1 MLTRIIGGVMLVA
14 VGYGIRKWWES
25 VDFFTPS
32 EDYQSS
38 YKKEDF
44 SNSSD
49 SDQKDFYKTIRSYG
63 AIGCLFVSLR
73 ILQDRL
79 LEIENLHELVQT
91 SDSDEVLTF
100 DGIDVVNISRFV
112 AAHPIM
118 LSERRLETLGNLTS
132 MIEQVLQYFTENSV
146 SRIDIE
152 NIHDESDNFRS
163 ERNKLIVKLFELNN
177 KIVRALKGIQT
188 DDIVATLFQDA
199 EFAYETCY
207 DEKYFKKKVQE
218 SA

>member
-1 MLTRIIGGVMLVA
+1 MLTRIIGGVALVA
-14 VGYGIRKWWES
+14 VGYGLRKWWEN

-91 SDSDEVLTF
+91 SGSDEVLTF

-118 LSERRLETLGNLTS
+118 LSERRLETLGNLMS

-152 NIHDESDNFRS
+152 NINDESDEFRS
-163 ERNKLIVKLFELNN
+163 ERNAFIVKLFELNN

-188 DDIVATLFQDA
+188 DEIVALFQDA

-207 DEKYFKKKVQE
+207 DEKYFKNKVQE